1 MPLPMDTNN
10 HGGHQLSQ
18 TRQNIA
24 GALFGITVLLLA
36 PAIIPWIADTIGQ
49 WITG

>member
-1 MPLPMDTNN
+1 MTE
-10 HGGHQLSQ
+10 

-24 GALFGITVLLLA
+24 AALFGITVLLIA
-36 PAIIPWIADTIGQ
+36 PAVGPWIAETVAR

>member
-1 MPLPMDTNN
+1 M
-10 HGGHQLSQ
+10 SE

-24 GALFGITVLLLA
+24 GALFGITVLLIA
-36 PAIIPWIADTIGQ
+36 PAAGPWIAATIAR

>member
-1 MPLPMDTNN
+1 MDTTND
-10 HGGHQLSQ
+10 HGGHTMTE

-24 GALFGITVLLLA
+24 AALFGITVLLIA
-36 PAIIPWIADTIGQ
+36 PAVGPWIAETVAR